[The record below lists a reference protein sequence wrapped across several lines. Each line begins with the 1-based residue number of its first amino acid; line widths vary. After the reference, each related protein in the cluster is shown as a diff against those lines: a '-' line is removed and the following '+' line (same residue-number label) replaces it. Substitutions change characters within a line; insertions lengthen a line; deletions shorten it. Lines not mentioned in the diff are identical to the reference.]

1 MRTTSIVW
9 GWQSA
14 STTNTG
20 PALGVSRRHMAM
32 ASAAAVDSSSSDAL
46 ANSIPVR
53 SQTMVWK
60 LSSAS
65 RRPWEI
71 SGW

>member
-1 MRTTSIVW
+1 MVC
-9 GWQSA
+9 GWVSS
-14 STTNTG
+14 STTKTEAPFG
-20 PALGVSRRHMAM
+20 PLRRARVID
-32 ASAAAVDSSSSDAL
+32 SAAAVGSSRRDEPATGSA
-46 ANSIPVR
+46 VR
-53 SQTMVWK
+53 SSTIVWK